1 MRTFLRVLAPVYAFF
16 VALFTIFAWADVW
29 NSANQ
34 TREFLTSSELLLFL
48 VTLPGSSITMKGE
61 QWAESI
67 FSWPYADVAMLTLAG
82 VVQVTLLFAL
92 AYLMPKCL
100 RAMRNSS
107 ARSS

>member
-1 MRTFLRVLAPVYAFF
+1 MKTFLRVLAPFYAFF
-16 VALFTIFAWADVW
+16 VGLFTIFAWADVW

-34 TREFLTSSELLLFL
+34 RREFFISSEFLLFL

-82 VVQVTLLFAL
+82 VVQVTLLFAF
-92 AYLMPKCL
+92 AYLAPKCL
-100 RAMRNSS
+100 RSTRNSS
-107 ARSS
+107 ARNS